1 MSKFKFLVSFAFVL
15 CLILAMGTCA
25 FAEDVTPDITEDTAE
40 IPNNS
45 ETYDNPGYT
54 VGTNYGSVDVNKG
67 IVKTN
72 NNIVASNYKTV
83 GTNNGTVIYNDTV
96 GTVTS
101 NNKIVVKNRGT
112 IEHNY
117 GTVEENYDLVTNNHG
132 KVIYPATDSC
142 QPRVINNYGEVKG
155 YNMAYP
161 GEIIYN
167 FGGTYSDVTVG
178 FNYYSITSNFS
189 VAELKPLLTAS
200 GNVTP
205 YTSKNTNEDYTAKLL
220 ADSPSSPV
228 LFYVLQGADLAV
240 QIPADYTLKINGESA
255 TADNSGK
262 ATVKNV
268 DKNIHLEFTPVPKP
282 VSSVPNT
289 ADMSNM
295 PLWGALFISFAA
307 LAMLTRKKKA

>member
-15 CLILAMGTCA
+15 CLVLAMGTCA
-25 FAEDVTPDITEDTAE
+25 FAEDVTPDITVDTPE
-40 IPNNS
+40 FSGDIPHDIIS
-45 ETYDNPGYT
+45 GVT
-54 VGTNYGSVDVNKG
+54 VGINNGFVDWNHG

-72 NNIVASNYKTV
+72 NNIVASNYNTV
-83 GTNNGTVIYNDTV
+83 GTNNGTVKYNDAL

-101 NNKIVVKNRGT
+101 NNKIVVENRGT

-117 GTVEENYDLVTNNHG
+117 GTVEENYSLVTNNHG

-142 QPRVINNYGEVKG
+142 QPWVINNYGEVKG
-155 YNMAYP
+155 NDKAYT

-205 YTSKNTNEDYTAKLL
+205 YTSNITYEDYTAKLL

-262 ATVKNV
+262 AIVKNV

-282 VSSVPNT
+282 VSSVPAT
-289 ADMSNM
+289 ADNSNM